1 MRVLSILAAL
11 SLLSIGLA
19 AATTGVD
26 YGPEWWAPGDGR
38 VFPAKADYT
47 NAEGDLRVLLE
58 GGAIETKD
66 HAFFTPQ
73 GPDGRACVTC
83 HQPADGMALS
93 AKTAQKRWD
102 QTGGKDAL
110 FASYDGSNCPT
121 LPQGERASHSLLLDH
136 GLIRIQRPWPPKQ
149 WEGRPVKPDFTIEVM
164 RDPWG
169 CETGKVY
176 GLNAGNI
183 SVYRRPRSV
192 ANLKYAL
199 SAGFSYDPKEGMA
212 LRKDAQGNWIGG
224 NLMADGRADT
234 LDDQMHEA
242 GLAHLR
248 LTAAMS
254 EAERAQIVDF
264 EKRIFTAQQT
274 SRKGGWLDVGGATGG
289 PQALL
294 DGMAGRLGSIGTPVW
309 SEFAAWDE
317 PTDGTDEQKAWR
329 QSVARGAKVFR
340 DRTFLIDNSAGI
352 TSPMGF
358 GNPVRNSCVFC
369 HNMSQTGMDVAP
381 GQVDIGT
388 LIETYAEPAPHLPLF
403 RITCKKPHRNYG
415 RVILTTDPGFALT
428 TGRCADVGRVTI
440 QNMRGMA
447 GRAPYFSNGSARD
460 AAGVVDF
467 YDRRYRIGYTAQER
481 QDLINLLNA
490 L

>member
-1 MRVLSILAAL
+1 MRMLRVLTAL
-11 SLLSIGLA
+11 GCLGIGLT
-19 AATTGVD
+19 AATKGVE

-38 VFPAKADYT
+38 IFPATSDYANT
-47 NAEGDLRVLLE
+47 EGDLRVLLE

-66 HAFFTPQ
+66 HAFFTPH
-73 GPDGRACVTC
+73 GPEGRACVTC

-93 AKTAQKRWD
+93 AKTVRKRWD
-102 QTGGKDAL
+102 DTGGRDPL

-136 GLIRIQRPWPPKQ
+136 GLIRIERPWPPKE
-149 WEGRPVKPDFTIEVM
+149 WEGRPVKPDFTIEVV

-169 CETGKVY
+169 CETGRVY
-176 GLNAGNI
+176 GLKAGNI
-183 SVYRRPRSV
+183 SVYRRPRPV
-192 ANLKYAL
+192 ANLKYATA
-199 SAGFSYDPKEGMA
+199 AGFAYDPKEGMA
-212 LRKDAQGNWIGG
+212 LRKDARGEWIGG
-224 NLMADGRADT
+224 NLMADGRSDT
-234 LDDQMHEA
+234 LDDQMTEA
-242 GLAHLR
+242 GQTHLR
-248 LTAAMS
+248 LTAAMTA
-254 EAERAQIVDF
+254 AERAQIVDF
-264 EKRIFTAQQT
+264 EKRVFIAQQT
-274 SRKGGWLDVGGATGG
+274 HRKGGALDGNGATGG
-289 PQALL
+289 PKALL
-294 DGMAGRLGSIGTPVW
+294 NGKPGRLGSIGTLVW
-309 SEFAAWDE
+309 SEFAAWE
-317 PTDGTDEQKAWR
+317 KSSDGTEEQKAWR

-340 DRTFLIDNSAGI
+340 DRTFLIDNSTGI

-388 LIETYAEPAPHLPLF
+388 LVEPYAEPAPHLPLF
-403 RITCKKPHRNYG
+403 KITCERPHRNYG
-415 RVILTTDPGFALT
+415 RVIFTTDPGFALT

-467 YDRRYRIGYTAQER
+467 YDRRYRIGYTPQER